1 MTPGLITDGKDRQQG
16 FSPSQ
21 GHSWMGWS
29 LSSKQQHV
37 SRSMVNCGAIIQ
49 EVATL
54 SSNEIQMTFRNRF
67 TFHL

>member
-1 MTPGLITDGKDRQQG
+1 
-16 FSPSQ
+16 
-21 GHSWMGWS
+21 MGWF

-54 SSNEIQMTFRNRF
+54 SSNEIQMTFRNKF
-67 TFHL
+67 TFQP